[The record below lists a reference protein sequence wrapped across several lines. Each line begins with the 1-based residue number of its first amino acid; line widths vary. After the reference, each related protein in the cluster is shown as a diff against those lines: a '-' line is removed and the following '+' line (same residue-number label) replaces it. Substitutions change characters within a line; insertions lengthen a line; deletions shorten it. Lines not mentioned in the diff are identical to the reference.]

1 MIDTDRLNRLRLHR
15 RPMGQIAFA
24 NLVLSWDYRLPRRT
38 EIVLEGLENLPRD
51 RSVFL
56 AMNHTDRYN
65 YWPAQYAMYRRGYPF
80 TATWAKGKY
89 YDDPGTATFLDLTN
103 NIPLPSRGYVLVTDF
118 RRRCKRKPAEVEY
131 RFLRDVVD
139 GVADLATVD
148 LAGQSADVRA
158 WIAECGGT
166 PAGFVQWF
174 EGRFAPLLHHVI
186 RLNRQAISELGINV
200 LVFPQGTRS
209 IRLARGHTGL
219 VQVAHHLGAA
229 IVPVGC
235 NGSDKAY
242 PGGWPFSRGGRV
254 VYRFGKPLEPNGP
267 ELGAHRVTVP
277 YLPLS
282 RAAAEAHGP
291 QFRAATD
298 VIMAQ
303 INTLLD
309 PEYRASADHK
319 SDGVRGMDRFL

>member
-1 MIDTDRLNRLRLHR
+1 MIDLDRLNRLRLHR
-15 RPMGQIAFA
+15 RPFGQIAYA
-24 NLVLSWDYRLPRRT
+24 NLVLSWDYRLPRKT
-38 EIVLEGLENLPRD
+38 DIVMDGLENLPRD

-80 TATWAKGKY
+80 TATWVKGKY
-89 YDDPGTATFLDLTN
+89 YDHGPTAAFLDSTN

-118 RRRCKRKPAEVEY
+118 RQRFGRKPAEAEY
-131 RFLRDVVD
+131 RFLRDLCD
-139 GVADLATVD
+139 GALEPEAADVAA
-148 LAGQSADVRA
+148 QSEAVRA
-158 WIAECGGT
+158 WIGTCGGSA
-166 PAGFVQWF
+166 AGFVLWF
-174 EGRFAPLLHHVI
+174 EARFAPLLGHVI
-186 RLNRQAISELGINV
+186 RLNRQAIVELGINV

-242 PGGWPFSRGGRV
+242 PGGSPFSKGGRV
-254 VYRFGKPLEPNGP
+254 VYRFGKPLEPDGP
-267 ELGAHRVTVP
+267 ELGQHRVTTAYV
-277 YLPLS
+277 PLS
-282 RAAAEAHGP
+282 RAASEAHGA

-298 VIMAQ
+298 VVMAH
-303 INTLLD
+303 INALLD
-309 PEYRASADHK
+309 PEYQAAPDQQ